1 MRDTSGGF
9 ARRDLRA
16 FPVTEKVRSKSASA
30 SNRRR
35 EMLRKTSAAGAR
47 APLSPAGFP
56 SKEETCRSSDTPRAR
71 SQAFSR
77 PSPDPPKTH
86 DAMPRS
92 TAATLLVALAIC
104 IAAAGVSAQ
113 HHELHGSGTTNPS
126 KFFWKVM
133 DLMEERS
140 RTPVTMTYRAVGT
153 SRTRAREPVV
163 SETRRVTFPPE
174 KVTRKSPTFP
184 RARRLN
190 RSPPPLPMSSRLRL
204 RHRHFR
210 FHRRWY
216 CRRPLQPLR
225 LGRHSLR
232 RG

>member
-1 MRDTSGGF
+1 
-9 ARRDLRA
+9 
-16 FPVTEKVRSKSASA
+16 
-30 SNRRR
+30 
-35 EMLRKTSAAGAR
+35 
-47 APLSPAGFP
+47 
-56 SKEETCRSSDTPRAR
+56 
-71 SQAFSR
+71 
-77 PSPDPPKTH
+77 
-86 DAMPRS
+86 MPRS

-190 RSPPPLPMSSRLRL
+190 RPPPPLPMSSRLRL
-204 RHRHFR
+204 RHRHKG
-210 FHRRWY
+210 FHRR
-216 CRRPLQPLR
+216 
-225 LGRHSLR
+225 
-232 RG
+232 